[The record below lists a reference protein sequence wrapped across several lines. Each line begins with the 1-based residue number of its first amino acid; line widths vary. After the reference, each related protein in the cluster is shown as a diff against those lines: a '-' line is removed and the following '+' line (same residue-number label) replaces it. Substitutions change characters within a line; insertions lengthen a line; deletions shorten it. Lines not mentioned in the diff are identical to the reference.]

1 MEDELIDS
9 VKVSGEL
16 VQKVTDALG
25 DHGADK
31 EYEGDLDKTLEERL
45 LAKPKIIEERKEWLK
60 TVNNAKVDA
69 DNIRAK
75 QEIEN
80 VAEAL

>member
-1 MEDELIDS
+1 M
-9 VKVSGEL
+9 SGEL
-16 VQKVTDALG
+16 VQRVTDALG
-25 DHGADK
+25 DHGAD
-31 EYEGDLDKTLEERL
+31 EEDEGDPDETLGERL
-45 LAKPKIIEERKEWLK
+45 LTKPKIIEERKEWLK

-80 VAEAL
+80 VGEAL